1 MTEPIDDT
9 PNATA
14 DPGYNAV
21 RKYLLY
27 TLSLPER
34 TLRTGVGMVGGA
46 VRESSSLLVP
56 QAFQNSRTYSMLVR
70 QMLDYLVED
79 IGGVRSTAG
88 DQKSTGVEN
97 FIARKA
103 IGNFAEMASLAT
115 LHISPIT
122 LLAIVSDAAYGSRTF
137 LRELAAELKREG
149 LIDEQSTIDSLDD
162 FLNALGGAAG
172 KTSSALDTP
181 PLSLAGLRQTVDET
195 RQAVAKVD
203 PRQVLPQAELERLWG
218 EMRELAKR
226 EQVGL
231 LELSGTMTLH
241 ALDKLTLVGRG
252 ALSGLRVSGGLFNR
266 HVIDHYQTALSD
278 IRARGVY
285 ATLAAV
291 SGPYI
296 EAVWH
301 NYAHDRPTWTEDLVT
316 GRLFRRAWHGTCAGA
331 GKAWSAIRGKPTDTN
346 ATSDDD
352 SLRRLR

>member
-1 MTEPIDDT
+1 MTEPDDDQPITT
-9 PNATA
+9 PE
-14 DPGYNAV
+14 PGYAAV

-34 TLRTGVGMVGGA
+34 TLRSGVGMVGGA
-46 VRESSSLLVP
+46 VRESTSLLVP
-56 QAFQNSRTYSMLVR
+56 QAFQDSRTYSVLVR

-79 IGGVRSTAG
+79 IGGVRTKAG
-88 DQKSTGVEN
+88 EERSTGVEN

-103 IGNFAEMASLAT
+103 VGNFAEMASLAT

-149 LIDEQSTIDSLDD
+149 VIDENSTIDSLED
-162 FLNALGGAAG
+162 FLNAVGGAAG
-172 KTSSALDTP
+172 KTSSAFDTP
-181 PLSLAGLRQTVDET
+181 PLSLTGLRQTVDET
-195 RQAVAKVD
+195 RQAIAKVD
-203 PRQVLPQAELERLWG
+203 PRQVLPQAELERLWAQ
-218 EMRELAKR
+218 MRELAQR
-226 EQVGL
+226 EHVGL

-266 HVIDHYQTALSD
+266 HVIDHYQTALTD

-285 ATLAAV
+285 ATLAQV

-301 NYAHDRPTWTEDLVT
+301 NYARDRDTWTEDLVT
-316 GRLFRRAWHGTCAGA
+316 GRFVRRLWRGTCSRVGS
-331 GKAWSAIRGKPTDTN
+331 AWS
-346 ATSDDD
+346 
-352 SLRRLR
+352 SLRKQPVDEPPAPKE

>member
-1 MTEPIDDT
+1 MTEPVDDK
-9 PNATA
+9 PLVPAQQP
-14 DPGYNAV
+14 DPGYAAV

-34 TLRTGVGMVGGA
+34 TIRTGVGMVGGA

-56 QAFQNSRTYSMLVR
+56 QAFQNSRTYSVLVR
-70 QMLDYLVED
+70 QMLDYLVEG
-79 IGGVRSTAG
+79 IGGVRTAAG
-88 DQKSTGVEN
+88 EEKSPGVEN

-103 IGNFAEMASLAT
+103 VGNFAEMASLAT

-122 LLAIVSDAAYGSRTF
+122 LLAIVSDAAYGSGAF

-149 LIDEQSTIDSLDD
+149 LIDERSTIDSLDD
-162 FLNALGGAAG
+162 FLKAVGGAAG
-172 KTSSALDTP
+172 QTSSVLDTP
-181 PLSLAGLRQTVDET
+181 PLSIDSLRQTVDET
-195 RQAVAKVD
+195 RQAIAKVD
-203 PRQVLPQAELERLWG
+203 PRQVLPQAELERLWAQ
-218 EMRELAKR
+218 MRDVARR
-226 EQVGL
+226 ENVGL

-266 HVIDHYQTALSD
+266 HVIDHYETALAD

-285 ATLAAV
+285 ATLAQV

-301 NYAHDRPTWTEDLVT
+301 NYAHDRETWTEDLVT
-316 GRLFRRAWHGTCAGA
+316 GRFFGRIWRGTCTGA
-331 GKAWSAIRGKPTDTN
+331 GKAWAKIRKQPRVEPPT
-346 ATSDDD
+346 SGE
-352 SLRRLR
+352 